1 MTFCSFWAFLGT
13 FPDRPDQ
20 MSSYPGRGP
29 QIKDVRKQTELICPP
44 LPPTWGDF
52 FSSGHQKR
60 HFVHKA
66 ESSAEVDDDGGSDNF
81 DDSYGNF
88 DED

>member
-1 MTFCSFWAFLGT
+1 
-13 FPDRPDQ
+13 

-52 FSSGHQKR
+52 FHPDIKKDILCIKLNQVLKLMMMVEAIILMIVMVILMKTRSLHSLRLPHPELR
-60 HFVHKA
+60 
-66 ESSAEVDDDGGSDNF
+66 SDK
-81 DDSYGNF
+81 
-88 DED
+88 